1 MRKKNEKIL
10 VFAPKSVKVLKRIA
24 KRIARQSE
32 EYALLKYKGAKMI
45 NQWGRPYCLHLDEL
59 DGIFVLDTNV
69 LDLILTEEV
78 TEYCLVLYRY
88 ENPAES

>member
-1 MRKKNEKIL
+1 M
-10 VFAPKSVKVLKRIA
+10 
-24 KRIARQSE
+24 
-32 EYALLKYKGAKMI
+32 GM
-45 NQWGRPYCLHLDEL
+45 PYCLHLDEL